1 MNNEFLKRRLWNLL
15 YEIWYQSLLF
25 ERGATSFVMMCKEGL
40 GLGDKEQHTLYTLL
54 DGCSDETYFATV
66 CTQADDILA
75 NFLADPIHVIT
86 IAKECGTTL
95 NKDLS
100 YLTDPLEGVIQ

>member
-15 YEIWYQSLLF
+15 YEIWYQSLLL
-25 ERGATSFVMMCKEGL
+25 ESGAVSFVKMCKEGL
-40 GLGDKEQHTLYTLL
+40 RIGDREQQTLYTLL

-75 NFLADPIHVIT
+75 NFLADPLHVIT

-95 NKDLS
+95 KTNLG
-100 YLTDPLEGVIQ
+100 YLIDPLEGVIQ